1 MPNPFYQNQYRAVN
15 PNTQNMSNYKNIYQ
29 ALVNSKNPVQLFN
42 TMAQNNRQLKPIAD
56 MLNKGVNPQSIFN
69 SMCEQRGIN
78 PQEFLKNITG

>member
-1 MPNPFYQNQYRAVN
+1 MPNPFYSQYQTNQ
-15 PNTQNMSNYKNIYQ
+15 MSNYKNIYNM
-29 ALVNSKNPVQLFN
+29 LINSNNPIQLFN